1 MIMDWG
7 SLFTP
12 LASFVISTGA
22 SFVTGKL
29 QKNSRLNNKPIP
41 YRNAMMMGTGA
52 AGVTGDPVSTVAAM
66 AGAFASA
73 LIHTGIRKVS
83 GK

>member
-1 MIMDWG
+1 MDWG
-7 SLFTP
+7 SLLMP
-12 LASFVISTGA
+12 LASFGISTGM

-41 YRNAMMMGTGA
+41 YRNAAVMGTGA
-52 AGVTGDPVSTVAAM
+52 AAITGDPLSSVAAVL
-66 AGAFASA
+66 GGFAAS
-73 LIHTGIRKVS
+73 LIHTGARKVL